1 MKNNKDKKSG
11 FTLTKLLT
19 IIIIAAVVVIIALIV
34 ISIMFG
40 EKAYNIGQKVTL
52 KDGSVW
58 YVIEKSDGSSK
69 TVTLFASQNMKNDGS
84 GWTTKQDEY
93 KIAFDEANVRTT
105 EDNSYCTTPKF
116 GCNMYNSN
124 KTTVTSD
131 STIKT
136 LVDSSVKD
144 YINNSLK
151 NSDGTDIDSIKLITT
166 EEICNV
172 INASDASNKC
182 NPSLKTD
189 VIINKMYKKVPNW
202 LYSTSYWTM
211 TTTGTY
217 GYGVSTM
224 DTTSSSLIATNAS
237 NNETFG
243 IRPVIVTNKS
253 NIK

>member
-1 MKNNKDKKSG
+1 MKNNKDKTSG

-40 EKAYNIGQKVTL
+40 EKTYNMGQKVTL

-58 YVIEKSDGSSK
+58 YVIEKSEGSSD

-93 KIAFDEANVRTT
+93 KTAFDEANVRTT

-116 GCNMYNSN
+116 GCNMYESN

-136 LVDSSVKD
+136 LVDSNVKD

-151 NSDGTDIDSIKLITT
+151 NNNGTEIDSIRLITNK
-166 EEICNV
+166 EICN
-172 INASDASNKC
+172 IIDASDASNKC
-182 NPSLKTD
+182 NQSPKTD
-189 VIINKMYKKVPNW
+189 VAMNKIYKKVPNW

-211 TTTGTY
+211 TATGSY
-217 GYGVSTM
+217 GYGVSTI
-224 DTTSSSLIATNAS
+224 DTTSNLMAINAS
-237 NNETFG
+237 DNETFG
-243 IRPVIVTNKS
+243 IRPVIVTKKS